1 MEATKMR
8 GYVYPLGRGEGLCGI
23 KFNSK
28 CHLENPC
35 AINGKQT
42 PKWTSLLIFNYVV
55 RRLLRNQLINLME
68 HGMNPKI
75 SMVDYGLNFIH
86 PEVNFIH
93 VNLLSLH
100 SLHGWA
106 REFIIV

>member
-8 GYVYPLGRGEGLCGI
+8 GYVYPLRRGEGLCGI

-55 RRLLRNQLINLME
+55 RRLLGNQLINLME
-68 HGMNPKI
+68 HGTSPKN
-75 SMVDYGLNFIH
+75 SMDAYRLNIGYLEFNFPYGDSFPFIH
-86 PEVNFIH
+86 IPF
-93 VNLLSLH
+93 LSK
-100 SLHGWA
+100 
-106 REFIIV
+106 